1 MRQQFHEAKFMVDVD
16 VDPGCTLN
24 KKIRNAQLAQYNFI
38 LGKKGRLLK
47 KICQTRKILK
57 SWNLGLRI
65 VVVSFVPSKSRFLNY
80 YVYSVDIKKENF
92 GVKKN
97 NL

>member
-1 MRQQFHEAKFMVDVD
+1 MVDVD

-38 LGKKGRLLK
+38 LGKKRSLLR

-57 SWNLGLRI
+57 SWNWGLRI
-65 VVVSFVPSKSRFLNY
+65 VVISSVPPNPDFLNY
-80 YVYSVDIKKENF
+80 YANSVDMKKENF